1 MKKIKYGL
9 LLVMKSLALGLV
21 NILFCVSVIVAV
33 PLIVI
38 RGAWKI
44 TGEMMEVIDYVYEWS
59 KRK

>member
-44 TGEMMEVIDYVYEWS
+44 AGEMMEVIDYVYEWS